1 MSMLK
6 AKQRQT
12 LKRTSSCP
20 DMHQILEIVAAKN
33 KNYYPNHP
41 EEEELSGKSNIKTID
56 EVSADDAAGDETMI
70 QDDSCAAKAVN
81 ASVQTDEFLVSPYEH
96 LFPFVIPQWIPNS
109 AAADN
114 SRKMPTGGDTPTP
127 YLLLDHYVEA
137 AYKST
142 GDQGG
147 GIETDLGKLR
157 EEIALLHS
165 QLLYERHRRETLGL
179 RNRRLLGKTKSSRV
193 LEEQNTSLVS
203 LVFSL
208 FFINQ
213 LHTYFR
219 MIVCKSPP
227 LKCPFCQSNLNN
239 CAKRSIR
246 VTKNIFSKNVSGT

>member
-114 SRKMPTGGDTPTP
+114 SRKMPTGDTPTP

-208 FFINQ
+208 FFIKINYI
-213 LHTYFR
+213 H
-219 MIVCKSPP
+219 ISE
-227 LKCPFCQSNLNN
+227 
-239 CAKRSIR
+239 
-246 VTKNIFSKNVSGT
+246 

>member
-114 SRKMPTGGDTPTP
+114 SRKMPTGDTPTP

-208 FFINQ
+208 SFINQ
-213 LHTYFR
+213 LYTYFR